1 MISSRPMNTT
11 LMRNLTDNISLNAV
25 RYGGLLPKHQ
35 VIVDRQSGRLD
46 TVLGRWDGRRGL
58 QPPPPNATPET
69 VSELNYIVEGQHL
82 ASKEDIAFGI
92 SIDKARN
99 HYAWWSREVKAIT
112 GSAPSPDR
120 FYMIADMSEGFLM
133 HLKGHFD
140 RARPYQLGPLL
151 GKNIHM
157 FLSDPRTPAYPSG
170 HAFEAYLFALIL
182 GDEYPRYAPEFL
194 ALADT
199 VGATRIIGGVH
210 YPSDITAGRTAA
222 VIAHDIIKGMG

>member
-1 MISSRPMNTT
+1 MISSRTMNTT
-11 LMRNLTDNISLNAV
+11 IMRNLTDNIALNAV
-25 RYGGLLPKHQ
+25 RYGGLLPRHQ
-35 VIVDRQSGRLD
+35 VIVDRQGGDLT

-58 QPPPPNATPET
+58 KPPSPNASPET

-99 HYAWWSREVKAIT
+99 HYAWWSREAEAIT
-112 GSAPSPDR
+112 GKAHSPDSFHR
-120 FYMIADMSEGFLM
+120 IADMSEGFLM

-151 GKNIHM
+151 GKKIQM
-157 FLSDPRTPAYPSG
+157 FVSDPRTPAYPSG

-182 GDEYPRYAPEFL
+182 GDEHPRYEHEFL
-194 ALADT
+194 TLADM

-210 YPSDITAGRTAA
+210 YPSDITAGRNAA
-222 VIAHDIIKGMG
+222 IIAHDIIKGME